1 MRGSADALFLAGGK
15 DVIANGWHLDR
26 NICEVDGIFTS
37 EEIPRDARFIKGDHI
52 VLEAIRERLISELEE
67 TFIRIK
73 ELTVKSH

>member
-37 EEIPRDARFIKGDHI
+37 KEIPRDARFIKGDHI